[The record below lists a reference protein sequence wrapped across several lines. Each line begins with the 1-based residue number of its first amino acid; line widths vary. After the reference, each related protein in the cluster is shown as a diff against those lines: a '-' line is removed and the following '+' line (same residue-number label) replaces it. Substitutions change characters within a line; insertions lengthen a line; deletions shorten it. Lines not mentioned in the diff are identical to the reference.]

1 MDHEFYDLFDNFSI
15 TKHQITEATNHLLS
29 EKVQKR
35 KKSLVF
41 KNNAYANIERKKK
54 YDVYLWSKN
63 KSIVY
68 MFW

>member
-15 TKHQITEATNHLLS
+15 PKHQITEATNHLLS

-41 KNNAYANIERKKK
+41 KNNAYANIERIKK
-54 YDVYLWSKN
+54 YNVYLWSKN

-68 MFW
+68 MF

>member
-15 TKHQITEATNHLLS
+15 TKHQITEATKS
-29 EKVQKR
+29 SAFRKGAKE

-41 KNNAYANIERKKK
+41 KNNAYANIERIKK

-68 MFW
+68 MF

>member
-35 KKSLVF
+35 KKKFGFQKQRLCQH
-41 KNNAYANIERKKK
+41 R
-54 YDVYLWSKN
+54 KN
-63 KSIVY
+63 KKV
-68 MFW
+68 

>member
-41 KNNAYANIERKKK
+41 KNK

-63 KSIVY
+63 NSIVY
-68 MFW
+68 MF

>member
-35 KKSLVF
+35 KKV
-41 KNNAYANIERKKK
+41 
-54 YDVYLWSKN
+54 
-63 KSIVY
+63 
-68 MFW
+68 

>member
-41 KNNAYANIERKKK
+41 KNNAYANIERIRK
-54 YDVYLWSKN
+54 V
-63 KSIVY
+63 
-68 MFW
+68 

>member
-1 MDHEFYDLFDNFSI
+1 MDHKFYDLFDNFSI
-15 TKHQITEATNHLLS
+15 IKHQITEATNHLLS

-41 KNNAYANIERKKK
+41 KNNAYANIERIKK

-68 MFW
+68 MF

>member
-35 KKSLVF
+35 KKKFGFQKQRLCQH
-41 KNNAYANIERKKK
+41 R
-54 YDVYLWSKN
+54 KN
-63 KSIVY
+63 KKVRCV
-68 MFW
+68 FVE